1 MAFWSEKNTEP
12 KRLFKFVVSIGG
24 LSGVS
29 SLVIPSWIAR
39 NCDRPKF
46 DVTEQSLQFLDKKF
60 KYPGKVNWTD
70 VTLTLVEPVT
80 PSENPSKILYNNLI
94 LSGYRS
100 PAGAALG
107 AVVQGQ
113 SNIGATGSAELATIS
128 KLKSVMLTFDI
139 KLVDPQGL
147 VLETWS
153 LKNAWVKNYNF
164 AKLDYEQ
171 DAFSTIDLTVAY
183 DWAEFA

>member
-100 PAGAALG
+100 PRDIAT
-107 AVVQGQ
+107 VVQNTNGVGTA
-113 SNIGATGSAELATIS
+113 SPELATIS

-139 KLVDPQGL
+139 KLVDPQGI

-153 LKNAWVKNYNF
+153 LYNAWVKNYNF

-183 DWAEFA
+183 DWAEFK